1 MNHRW
6 KHGSWKIVCINYES
20 LDSISSSSNEG
31 SMVQFILLC
40 IIRNKTND
48 QIHSKLRTVVT
59 VEVTYQAGMKEHENM
74 FSGTSMF
81 CSCSRTRTR
90 TGTEKKFGLGNRN
103 RTGTEKKFE
112 CKNKNRTRTRISVR
126 IPS

>member
-40 IIRNKTND
+40 ILRNKND
-48 QIHSKLRTVVT
+48 KIQFVPDWAASFDP
-59 VEVTYQAGMKEHENM
+59 YSGSFNCMKAVG
-74 FSGTSMF
+74 FIAW
-81 CSCSRTRTR
+81 
-90 TGTEKKFGLGNRN
+90 L
-103 RTGTEKKFE
+103 
-112 CKNKNRTRTRISVR
+112 IQ
-126 IPS
+126 